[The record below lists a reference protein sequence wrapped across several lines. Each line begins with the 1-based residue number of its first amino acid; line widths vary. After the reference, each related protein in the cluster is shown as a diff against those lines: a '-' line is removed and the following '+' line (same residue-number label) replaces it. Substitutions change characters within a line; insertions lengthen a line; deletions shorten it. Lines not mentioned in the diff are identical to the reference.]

1 LEETQFCSLIN
12 IEMLFKALILLCFI
26 VSALAGANCKD
37 STSDIGDCKIKQH
50 VCEDYYSLDWRYQYK
65 CTSTDKES
73 GDSKSSDWHT
83 SADSACRHS
92 TVSLFEKLGD
102 HSSKD
107 YDCNCDKKDIQSGPC
122 NLRIVACFYFK
133 STSDLE
139 DKKATYE
146 ATAYDMNNT
155 KNTGYADGFKK
166 AEDAGQAAADD
177 LFKHHSDT
185 AKACGQ
191 SVAAFYSQGELAQNI
206 TMQSSVPGVHTGF
219 DVRQTYRVA
228 GVGEDDK
235 CNGPH
240 ESCCEAPMKDPNNC
254 PDSARTHDCD
264 AKGACCCA

>member
-1 LEETQFCSLIN
+1 
-12 IEMLFKALILLCFI
+12 MLFKVLILLCFI
-26 VSALAGANCKD
+26 VSALASANCKD

-50 VCEDYYSLDWRYQYK
+50 VCEDYVDWKWQYK
-65 CTSTDKES
+65 CKSTDKKS
-73 GDSKSSDWHT
+73 GESKSSDWHT

-107 YDCNCDKKDIQSGPC
+107 YDCNCDKKDIVSGPC

-133 STSDLE
+133 STNDLE

-155 KNTGYADGFKK
+155 KNTGYADGYKK

-191 SVAAFYSQGELAQNI
+191 SVEAYFSQAELAQNV

-219 DVRQTYRVA
+219 DVRQTYRLP

-240 ESCCEAPMKDPNNC
+240 ESCCEAPQKDPNNC